1 MAITAATRNDII
13 ELVVVAL
20 NEAPGTTLLN
30 ELVAIVDAG
39 GSLADVA
46 DALTSSDSWKAKY
59 PAFQTAEE
67 FADEWLG
74 NLVPE
79 ASAAALAEGKSVAV
93 GLVNGGASF
102 SDIILAAQSFLS
114 ATAESDAAFGT
125 SVANFNNKTEVATYY
140 TITQEVAAAGTDTLS
155 NVDSS
160 EASVTAAKAAVDTAA
175 APAGSTIALT
185 TALDTGASFVGG
197 AGNDTFSSVSTTA
210 AKTTIGAGDT
220 IDGGAG
226 TDRLTISVASDTAT
240 ATSAAVASTS
250 VEEVA
255 VYNNSGAAYS
265 VDTSLMAGLTD
276 LYVVGGNAAADVT
289 FTGVKSSPNVHLT
302 SIINDVTVTNAAS
315 VGLGSADAVTIALT
329 GAIPS
334 GTATLT
340 YNDIETF
347 NVVTAGSTTGSATRS
362 LTLTSDQLETV
373 NVSGASGANIT
384 ATMTGAA
391 ILGQVGTLDASEMTG
406 ALRATVAPGAS
417 GLLSVTGGSGG
428 DTLTMGAMSA
438 DYTVDG
444 GAGADTLV
452 VTSAAYSKTST
463 TGQVGDGVTN
473 MEVLAV
479 SGSADLRAFSN
490 NTFASLVSA
499 GSASITGLGTDAAS
513 LTMLAAGSNT
523 LDRATDGAADEATVT
538 FAGTTEF
545 TVASLNVADEETL
558 TINSA
563 STVTGGVAN
572 TITSLVGTDLTSLTL
587 AGSRDLTI
595 SAISG
600 TKLATV
606 DASGLS
612 GTGTVLNITA
622 SSSTA
627 DMTVTGAA
635 GVESSTGEVMN
646 TITTGTGDDTITTG
660 DYADTISAG
669 NGDNTIVAGDGDNT
683 VTTGRGTDT
692 VTAGD
697 GDNTITT
704 GLGADT
710 ITAGNGDN
718 SITAGSGDDTVT
730 VGGTTTSTTVFD
742 SNTIDLG
749 AGDDTLTSGDGKD
762 TVTLGSGDDNAS
774 TGGGAD
780 KIYMSDFD
788 DDDVIDGGA
797 GSDLLSAA
805 ALATLT
811 TTQVQAVDK
820 FIDVTPGTSRSSTP
834 QFTAVETVYMDVN
847 LAAANA
853 SSATTS
859 ETVSFASSS
868 GISNLYLNVTD
879 GDATNAAKLTL
890 SSVDASA
897 IHLID
902 SGTTDDLGTLVVAG
916 AGQASLT
923 LKGHDFD
930 GSTAITVSDA
940 DALTVTEYVSTS
952 VSTVGASVYGTLTAN
967 DSSALTVTLPGVA
980 STVGTSAMTVGAIT
994 ANSLETLT
1002 LSAGSN
1008 ATLTASTIATSGDEL
1023 TSIDIDVAE
1032 DGTMN
1037 LTSITATA
1045 GDVDAS
1051 TMTIDVGVGGTF
1063 DNGGAAPVVISAD
1076 SIAAATV
1083 TVGAAATLRAD
1094 LTYAGA
1100 TTVTASAGSTVDI
1113 DDIGVAGLV
1122 SSVTISG
1129 RATLAGDLDLLGEA
1143 TLNFSGLTAAAV
1155 TIDGNSAGDKTIV
1168 GNNSANTLTTG
1179 AGDDSVTGGGD
1190 VDTIDTGAGDD
1201 SISAGAGA
1209 DDITGGTGADVINGG
1224 TGADTYSVGDTDS
1237 VVDTGTATSA
1247 TAAGID
1253 TVTVTDGDIFDLSGR
1268 TEALNANDGG
1278 AAVSVTLTDN
1288 TDDTTATELLAA
1300 IDAAIDAT
1308 AAADDVFLVDV
1319 TDSGTGGSASWTGV
1333 YLVGLLDGTASAND
1347 ILIKIVG
1354 TGVDENST
1362 IAIAGGDVVLTV

>member
-1 MAITAATRNDII
+1 MAITAETRNDII

-444 GAGADTLV
+444 GAGVDTLV

-646 TITTGTGDDTITTG
+646 TITTGSGDDTITTG
-660 DYADTISAG
+660 DYADTIDAG

-762 TVTLGSGDDNAS
+762 TVTLGTGDDNAS

-780 KIYMSDFD
+780 NIYMSDYD

-797 GSDLLSAA
+797 GSDTLSASALASAA
-805 ALATLT
+805 A
-811 TTQVQAVDK
+811 QAAAGAQIQGEAVH
-820 FIDVTPGTSRSSTP
+820 IDVTPGTSRTSTP
-834 QFTAVETVYMDVN
+834 QFTDVETVYMDVN
-847 LAAANA
+847 VAAGNDG
-853 SSATTS
+853 ATTDR
-859 ETVSFASSS
+859 ETVDFASSS
-868 GISNLYLNVTD
+868 GISNLYLFTTD
-879 GDATNAAKLTL
+879 SDNNDDSALIFNKLDAA
-890 SSVDASA
+890 A
-897 IHLID
+897 IHLQD
-902 SGTTDDLGTLVVAG
+902 STAGGTLGSLTVVG
-916 AGQASLT
+916 TGQASLT
-923 LKGHDFD
+923 LKGHGTAGATDFTVSKVD
-930 GSTAITVSDA
+930 ALNITSYVSNATLAVTDSEFGTVTASDASAITV
-940 DALTVTEYVSTS
+940 
-952 VSTVGASVYGTLTAN
+952 TA
-967 DSSALTVTLPGVA
+967 TGVA
-980 STVGTSAMTVGAIT
+980 STIGTSQLDVGAIT
-994 ANSLETLT
+994 ANSMETLT

-1008 ATLTASTIATSGDEL
+1008 ATLAATTIATSGDEL

-1037 LTSITATA
+1037 FTSITATA

-1051 TMTIDVGVGGTF
+1051 TLSIDVGVGGTLETG
-1063 DNGGAAPVVISAD
+1063 GGAAVTISAD

-1083 TVGAAATLRAD
+1083 TVGAAATFRGNFS
-1094 LTYAGA
+1094 YAGA
-1100 TTVTASAGSTVDI
+1100 TTVTASAGSTI
-1113 DDIGVAGLV
+1113 D
-1122 SSVTISG
+1122 
-1129 RATLAGDLDLLGEA
+1129 
-1143 TLNFSGLTAAAV
+1143 
-1155 TIDGNSAGDKTIV
+1155 
-1168 GNNSANTLTTG
+1168 
-1179 AGDDSVTGGGD
+1179 
-1190 VDTIDTGAGDD
+1190 
-1201 SISAGAGA
+1201 
-1209 DDITGGTGADVINGG
+1209 
-1224 TGADTYSVGDTDS
+1224 
-1237 VVDTGTATSA
+1237 
-1247 TAAGID
+1247 ID
-1253 TVTVTDGDIFDLSGR
+1253 TVGLAGEESST
-1268 TEALNANDGG
+1268 
-1278 AAVSVTLTDN
+1278 TLQWPRRV
-1288 TDDTTATELLAA
+1288 
-1300 IDAAIDAT
+1300 IRK
-1308 AAADDVFLVDV
+1308 F
-1319 TDSGTGGSASWTGV
+1319 SPSW
-1333 YLVGLLDGTASAND
+1333 
-1347 ILIKIVG
+1347 
-1354 TGVDENST
+1354 
-1362 IAIAGGDVVLTV
+1362 